1 MWTTKIPV
9 LRSDHLK
16 PETTVW
22 LTNTDDMLVA
32 TYDGGCFVFVGLSC
46 DNAPRDM
53 VTVTDWAHE
62 QGFEWLRFDAAG
74 DTVEALPLYE
84 WR

>member
-1 MWTTKIPV
+1 MWTMTMPV
-9 LRSDHLK
+9 LRSEHLK

-22 LTNTDDMLVA
+22 LTNTSEILVA
-32 TYDGGCFVFVGLSC
+32 AYDQGFFVFVGPECKNS
-46 DNAPRDM
+46 PRDM
-53 VTVTDWAHE
+53 LTVADWARE

-74 DTVEALPLYE
+74 DTVEALPLYD